1 MIKRDNEA
9 KGTSSCKIALYRT
22 FLKCGVKTWEQVI
35 KALEKCGHDDMAEQ
49 VKVQLL
55 KAYSKV
61 RDFIALDNVICIVN
75 YLAYDHMYNCLA
87 TI

>member
-35 KALEKCGHDDMAEQ
+35 KALEKCRQSDIAEQ

-61 RDFIALDNVICIVN
+61 TDFLTSENVT
-75 YLAYDHMYNCLA
+75 HMYS
-87 TI
+87 